1 VRTVLGILTALT
13 IVNPALAA
21 TKTVC
26 ASGCTYTDLQTALDR
41 AVYGDVLLLRAG
53 QVYAGHF
60 VLPAKSGTG
69 WITIRSD
76 AADSQLPPSGTRLV
90 PSDRGGTTPRSLLPR
105 LVGLGGAYKTTPVI
119 SSASGAHGYILQFLE
134 IDGSAQLGY
143 ETLVQFGL
151 ANDTPPAD
159 IILDRVYI
167 HGHPTK
173 GQKRGVAINGV
184 RLSILN
190 SYITDIKAANA
201 DSQAILGYNGA
212 GPFKIEN
219 NYLEAAGENILFG
232 GADPAV
238 SGLVPSDITI
248 KRNHF
253 FKPLSWKQPILAPPS
268 SVSGSASSSG
278 ALSSGTHYFRVVA
291 IMESSTA
298 VVVSLPSPA
307 VSVAVSSG
315 QSATLS
321 WHGVTGADRYR
332 IYRGTS
338 AGSQSV
344 YLETTSSATSFRY
357 TGTSELA
364 GTPPSKATLWVVK
377 NLFELKN
384 AQRVLVEGN
393 LLENIWP
400 AGQAGYAIVLTPRN
414 SGGNAPWVR
423 VRDVTIT
430 NNVVRNVAGVVNV
443 LGFDNTDPTL
453 RTERL
458 TFRNNLFY
466 DVGKGGVGTKVFLF
480 GKGPDTVIL
489 DRNTI
494 IHENSSLI
502 YAYSE
507 PTTGFVYTNNIAQ
520 HQKYGFMGESVSY
533 GLATINT
540 YFPGGNVTC
549 NVLAGGSASRYP
561 VPNAFPSVTD
571 WWASFVNPAA
581 ANYQLESGS
590 VVADAGCG
598 TLIPGVDFAA
608 LNAAMAGVGAPP
620 PSEPAPSPTPNIPP
634 VADPGGPYAA
644 AVGSDVVA
652 DGSQSTDEDGSITK
666 FHWTWGD
673 EILVRAADLPPNVVV
688 GSEWR
693 RASVSDAAGG
703 AVLHNPNRGASK
715 RSVLTSPSS
724 YVEFRVNV
732 AAGVPYRLWIRM
744 QAEADSYSNDSMT
757 VQFSNAQTSTGTP
770 VARIGTSDG
779 LPLIL
784 EEGRGAGVS
793 GWGWNDQNW
802 GGSAG
807 PIYFAQSGATT
818 VRMQQREDGVMWDQ
832 FVLSSAQYLTKAPGL
847 VRNDSVWIDADWGT
861 ASTEIARHAYA
872 KAGTFPV
879 TLTVTDNS
887 GTQAFAGTL
896 ATIGGS
902 SASLVADSGGP
913 YSGTMG
919 AAVVFDA
926 SGSSIPSGT
935 TATYEWSFGDQTV
948 LRASHFSITGGRW
961 LMVSDS
967 SAAGG
972 TTLSNPN
979 LNQGKPSATTIANPA
994 SYVEAT
1000 FPAAAGVPYRVWVR
1014 LRADSDYYGN
1024 DSIYVQFSGSTTST
1038 GSGAWRIGTSE
1049 ALPIILEEGRDAGV
1063 AGWGWNDASYGS
1075 LAAPVYFDDD
1085 GVQRIRVQQ
1094 REDGVRIDQIVITA
1108 GDYFDARPGALRG
1121 DTTILPLV
1129 SSDAVGSR
1137 PDHGYR
1143 SRGVYPVRL
1152 TIRAGGAAAQ
1162 DSTTAD
1168 IR

>member
-1 VRTVLGILTALT
+1 
-13 IVNPALAA
+13 
-21 TKTVC
+21 
-26 ASGCTYTDLQTALDR
+26 
-41 AVYGDVLLLRAG
+41 
-53 QVYAGHF
+53 
-60 VLPAKSGTG
+60 
-69 WITIRSD
+69 
-76 AADSQLPPSGTRLV
+76 
-90 PSDRGGTTPRSLLPR
+90 
-105 LVGLGGAYKTTPVI
+105 
-119 SSASGAHGYILQFLE
+119 
-134 IDGSAQLGY
+134 
-143 ETLVQFGL
+143 
-151 ANDTPPAD
+151 
-159 IILDRVYI
+159 
-167 HGHPTK
+167 
-173 GQKRGVAINGV
+173 
-184 RLSILN
+184 
-190 SYITDIKAANA
+190 
-201 DSQAILGYNGA
+201 
-212 GPFKIEN
+212 
-219 NYLEAAGENILFG
+219 
-232 GADPAV
+232 
-238 SGLVPSDITI
+238 
-248 KRNHF
+248 
-253 FKPLSWKQPILAPPS
+253 
-268 SVSGSASSSG
+268 
-278 ALSSGTHYFRVVA
+278 
-291 IMESSTA
+291 
-298 VVVSLPSPA
+298 
-307 VSVAVSSG
+307 
-315 QSATLS
+315 
-321 WHGVTGADRYR
+321 
-332 IYRGTS
+332 
-338 AGSQSV
+338 
-344 YLETTSSATSFRY
+344 
-357 TGTSELA
+357 
-364 GTPPSKATLWVVK
+364 
-377 NLFELKN
+377 
-384 AQRVLVEGN
+384 
-393 LLENIWP
+393 
-400 AGQAGYAIVLTPRN
+400 
-414 SGGNAPWVR
+414 
-423 VRDVTIT
+423 
-430 NNVVRNVAGVVNV
+430 
-443 LGFDNTDPTL
+443 
-453 RTERL
+453 
-458 TFRNNLFY
+458 
-466 DVGKGGVGTKVFLF
+466 
-480 GKGPDTVIL
+480 
-489 DRNTI
+489 
-494 IHENSSLI
+494 
-502 YAYSE
+502 
-507 PTTGFVYTNNIAQ
+507 
-520 HQKYGFMGESVSY
+520 
-533 GLATINT
+533 
-540 YFPGGNVTC
+540 
-549 NVLAGGSASRYP
+549 
-561 VPNAFPSVTD
+561 
-571 WWASFVNPAA
+571 
-581 ANYQLESGS
+581 
-590 VVADAGCG
+590 
-598 TLIPGVDFAA
+598 
-608 LNAAMAGVGAPP
+608 MAGVGAPP

-948 LRASHFSITGGRW
+948 LRASHFSITGSRW

-1152 TIRAGGAAAQ
+1152 TIRAGGATAQ